1 LTVGGASYRIGPLP
15 LAAAVVRNL
24 RGDPLHSPLMTAV
37 PSAASAPLDPALLD
51 AVERALGSFL
61 AAQELPENLRA
72 ACLHA
77 VLAGGKRLRP
87 ILVLESALAAGGTVE
102 GAMPAA
108 VAIEFVHAFSL
119 VHDDLPALDNDTMR
133 RGKPTCHV
141 AFGEAMAILA
151 GDCLLA
157 LAPVAAARASHN
169 AAEIQRELMSGTV
182 RMIAGQVYD
191 TLQGFPPGLGDG
203 QKLELVHH
211 NKTGALLEASCRMG
225 ALAAGADASTVARL
239 TTFGRTTGLMFQIV
253 DDLIDATQTAEHA
266 GKATGKDAG
275 AGKLTYPAVHGV
287 DGSRR
292 EVDQLH
298 REAAEAIAPL
308 GARAVRLSALLA
320 FLANRTK

>member
-1 LTVGGASYRIGPLP
+1 MS
-15 LAAAVVRNL
+15 AAQ
-24 RGDPLHSPLMTAV
+24 T
-37 PSAASAPLDPALLD
+37 ASAPLDPALLD
-51 AVERALGSFL
+51 AVEGALAGFL
-61 AAQELPENLRA
+61 AEQQLPENLRA

-87 ILVLESALAAGGTVE
+87 ILVLECARAAGGSVD

-108 VAIEFVHAFSL
+108 IAIEFVHAFSL

-157 LAPVAAARASHN
+157 LASVAAARAAHN
-169 AAEIQRELMSGTV
+169 AAVIQRELMSGTV

-191 TLQGFPPGLGDG
+191 TLQGFPNGLSDG

-225 ALAAGADASTVARL
+225 ALAAGADDATIARL
-239 TTFGRTTGLMFQIV
+239 TTYGRATGLMFQIV

-266 GKATGKDAG
+266 GKATGKDAD
-275 AGKLTYPAVHGV
+275 AGKLTYPTVHGLE
-287 DGSRR
+287 GSRR
-292 EVDQLH
+292 EIARL
-298 REAAEAIAPL
+298 RAEASEALRPL
-308 GARAVRLSALLA
+308 GSHAERLALLLD
-320 FLANRTK
+320 FLATRTK

>member
-1 LTVGGASYRIGPLP
+1 
-15 LAAAVVRNL
+15 
-24 RGDPLHSPLMTAV
+24 M
-37 PSAASAPLDPALLD
+37 SAAETPSAPLDPALLD
-51 AVERALGSFL
+51 AVEQALRGFL
-61 AAQELPENLRA
+61 AEQTIPENLRA

-87 ILVLESALAAGGTVE
+87 ILVLESALAAGGTVA

-108 VAIEFVHAFSL
+108 IAIEFVHAFSL

-157 LAPVAAARASHN
+157 LAPVAAARAAHN
-169 AAEIQRELMSGTV
+169 ASEIQRELMSGTV

-191 TLQGFPPGLGDG
+191 TLQGFPSGLGDG

-225 ALAAGADASTVARL
+225 ALAAGADEATIARL
-239 TTFGRTTGLMFQIV
+239 TAFGRATGLMFQIV

-266 GKATGKDAG
+266 GKATGKDAE
-275 AGKLTYPAVHGV
+275 AGKLTYPVVHGI

-292 EVDQLH
+292 EIARL
-298 REAAEAIAPL
+298 RSEASEAIAPL
-308 GARAVRLSALLA
+308 GAKADRLAQLLE
-320 FLANRTK
+320 FLASRTK

>member
-1 LTVGGASYRIGPLP
+1 MS
-15 LAAAVVRNL
+15 
-24 RGDPLHSPLMTAV
+24 
-37 PSAASAPLDPALLD
+37 SAKPATPPLDPALLG
-51 AVERALGSFL
+51 AVENALQEFL
-61 AAQELPENLRA
+61 AGETLPENLRA

-87 ILVLESALAAGGTVE
+87 ILVLESAKAAGGSPE

-119 VHDDLPALDNDTMR
+119 VHDDLPALDNDSMR

-157 LAPVAAARASHN
+157 LAPLAGSRCRHN
-169 AAEIQRELMSGTV
+169 AAEIQRELMAATV

-191 TLQGFPPGLGDG
+191 TLQGFPDDLSDDRR
-203 QKLELVHH
+203 LELIHH

-225 ALAAGADASTVARL
+225 ALAAGADAETIARL
-239 TTFGRTTGLMFQIV
+239 TAYGRATGLMFQIV

-266 GKATGKDAG
+266 GKATGKDLE
-275 AGKLTYPAVHGV
+275 AGKLTYPAVHGI

-292 EVDQLH
+292 EIARL
-298 REAAEAIAPL
+298 RAEAAAAIAPL
-308 GARAVRLSALLA
+308 GERSAQLGELLD
-320 FLANRTK
+320 FLANRTR

>member
-1 LTVGGASYRIGPLP
+1 
-15 LAAAVVRNL
+15 
-24 RGDPLHSPLMTAV
+24 M
-37 PSAASAPLDPALLD
+37 SAAETPSAPLDPALLD
-51 AVERALGSFL
+51 AVEHALRGFL
-61 AAQELPENLRA
+61 AEQTIPENLRA

-87 ILVLESALAAGGTVE
+87 ILVLESALAAGGTVA

-108 VAIEFVHAFSL
+108 IAIEFVHAFSL

-157 LAPVAAARASHN
+157 LAPVAAARSAHN

-191 TLQGFPPGLGDG
+191 TLQGFPSGLGDG

-225 ALAAGADASTVARL
+225 ALAAGADEATIARL
-239 TTFGRTTGLMFQIV
+239 TAYGRATGLMFQIV

-266 GKATGKDAG
+266 GKATGKDAD
-275 AGKLTYPAVHGV
+275 AGKLTYPIVHGIE
-287 DGSRR
+287 GSGR
-292 EVDQLH
+292 E
-298 REAAEAIAPL
+298 IA
-308 GARAVRLSALLA
+308 RLRALLA
-320 FLANRTK
+320 DGRAGYRDIHPEDAA

>member
-1 LTVGGASYRIGPLP
+1 MGA
-15 LAAAVVRNL
+15 
-24 RGDPLHSPLMTAV
+24 
-37 PSAASAPLDPALLD
+37 
-51 AVERALGSFL
+51 FL
-61 AAQELPENLRA
+61 AEQAIPENLRA

-87 ILVLESALAAGGTVE
+87 ILVLESAMAAGGTVT

-108 VAIEFVHAFSL
+108 IAIEFVHAFSL

-157 LAPVAAARASHN
+157 LAPVAAARAAHN
-169 AAEIQRELMSGTV
+169 ASEIQRELMSGTV

-191 TLQGFPPGLGDG
+191 TLQGFPSGLGDG

-225 ALAAGADASTVARL
+225 ALAAGADAATIARL
-239 TTFGRTTGLMFQIV
+239 TAYGRATGLMFQIV

-266 GKATGKDAG
+266 GKATGKDAE
-275 AGKLTYPAVHGV
+275 AGKLTYPVVHGI
-287 DGSRR
+287 DGSRGEIAR
-292 EVDQLH
+292 L
-298 REAAEAIAPL
+298 RSEASEAIAPL
-308 GARAVRLSALLA
+308 GAKADRLAQLLE
-320 FLANRTK
+320 FLASRTK

>member
-1 LTVGGASYRIGPLP
+1 MGA
-15 LAAAVVRNL
+15 
-24 RGDPLHSPLMTAV
+24 
-37 PSAASAPLDPALLD
+37 
-51 AVERALGSFL
+51 FL
-61 AAQELPENLRA
+61 AEQAIPENLRA

-87 ILVLESALAAGGTVE
+87 ILVLESAMAAGGTVT

-108 VAIEFVHAFSL
+108 IAIEFVHAFSL

-157 LAPVAAARASHN
+157 LAPVAAARAAHN

-191 TLQGFPPGLGDG
+191 TLQGFPSGLGDG

-225 ALAAGADASTVARL
+225 ALAAGADAATIARL
-239 TTFGRTTGLMFQIV
+239 TAYGRATGLMFQIV

-266 GKATGKDAG
+266 GKATGKDAE
-275 AGKLTYPAVHGV
+275 AGKLTYPVVHGI

-292 EVDQLH
+292 EIARL
-298 REAAEAIAPL
+298 RSEASEAIAPL
-308 GARAVRLSALLA
+308 GAKADRLAQLLE
-320 FLANRTK
+320 FLASRTK

>member
-1 LTVGGASYRIGPLP
+1 
-15 LAAAVVRNL
+15 
-24 RGDPLHSPLMTAV
+24 M
-37 PSAASAPLDPALLD
+37 SAAETPSAPLDPALLD
-51 AVERALGSFL
+51 AVEQALRGFL
-61 AAQELPENLRA
+61 AEQTIPENLRA

-87 ILVLESALAAGGTVE
+87 ILVLESALAAGGTVA

-108 VAIEFVHAFSL
+108 IAIEFVHAFSL

-157 LAPVAAARASHN
+157 LAPVAAARSAHN

-191 TLQGFPPGLGDG
+191 TLQGFPSGLGDG

-225 ALAAGADASTVARL
+225 ALAAGADEATIARL
-239 TTFGRTTGLMFQIV
+239 TAYGRATGLMFQIV

-266 GKATGKDAG
+266 GKATGKDAD
-275 AGKLTYPAVHGV
+275 AGKLTYPIVHGIE
-287 DGSRR
+287 GSGR
-292 EVDQLH
+292 EIARL
-298 REAAEAIAPL
+298 RAEAAQSIAPL
-308 GARAVRLSALLA
+308 GAKAKRLADLLE
-320 FLANRTK
+320 FLTGRTR

>member
-1 LTVGGASYRIGPLP
+1 
-15 LAAAVVRNL
+15 
-24 RGDPLHSPLMTAV
+24 M
-37 PSAASAPLDPALLD
+37 SAAETTSAPLDPALLD
-51 AVERALGSFL
+51 AVERALGAFL
-61 AAQELPENLRA
+61 AEQAIPENLRA

-87 ILVLESALAAGGTVE
+87 ILVLESAMAAGGTVT

-108 VAIEFVHAFSL
+108 IAIEFVHAFSL

-157 LAPVAAARASHN
+157 LAPVAAARAAHN
-169 AAEIQRELMSGTV
+169 ASEIQRELMSGTV

-191 TLQGFPPGLGDG
+191 TLQGFPSGLGDG

-225 ALAAGADASTVARL
+225 ALAAGADAATIARL
-239 TTFGRTTGLMFQIV
+239 TAYGRATGLMFQIV

-266 GKATGKDAG
+266 GKATGKDAE
-275 AGKLTYPAVHGV
+275 AGKLTYPVVHGI

-292 EVDQLH
+292 EIARL
-298 REAAEAIAPL
+298 RSEASEAIAPL
-308 GARAVRLSALLA
+308 GAKADRLAQLLE
-320 FLANRTK
+320 FLASRTK

>member
-1 LTVGGASYRIGPLP
+1 
-15 LAAAVVRNL
+15 
-24 RGDPLHSPLMTAV
+24 M
-37 PSAASAPLDPALLD
+37 SAAETPSAPLDPALLD
-51 AVERALGSFL
+51 AVEHALRGFL
-61 AAQELPENLRA
+61 AEQTIPENLRA

-87 ILVLESALAAGGTVE
+87 ILVLESALAAGGTVA

-108 VAIEFVHAFSL
+108 IAIEFVHAFSL

-157 LAPVAAARASHN
+157 LAPVAAARAAHN
-169 AAEIQRELMSGTV
+169 ASEIQRELMSGTV

-191 TLQGFPPGLGDG
+191 TLQGFPSGLGDG

-225 ALAAGADASTVARL
+225 ALAAGADEATIARL
-239 TTFGRTTGLMFQIV
+239 TAFGRATGLMFQIV

-266 GKATGKDAG
+266 GKATGKDAE
-275 AGKLTYPAVHGV
+275 AGKLTYPVVHGI

-292 EVDQLH
+292 EIARL
-298 REAAEAIAPL
+298 RSEASEAIAPL
-308 GARAVRLSALLA
+308 GAKADRLAQLLE
-320 FLANRTK
+320 FLASRTK

>member
-1 LTVGGASYRIGPLP
+1 
-15 LAAAVVRNL
+15 
-24 RGDPLHSPLMTAV
+24 M
-37 PSAASAPLDPALLD
+37 SAAETPSAPLDPALLD
-51 AVERALGSFL
+51 AVEQALRGFL
-61 AAQELPENLRA
+61 AEQTIPENLRA

-87 ILVLESALAAGGTVE
+87 ILVLESALAAGGTVA

-108 VAIEFVHAFSL
+108 IASEFVHAFSL

-157 LAPVAAARASHN
+157 LAPVAAARSAHN

-191 TLQGFPPGLGDG
+191 TLQGFPSGLGDG

-225 ALAAGADASTVARL
+225 ALAAGADEATIARL
-239 TTFGRTTGLMFQIV
+239 TAYGRATGLMFQIV

-266 GKATGKDAG
+266 GKATGKDAD
-275 AGKLTYPAVHGV
+275 AGKLTYPIVHGIE
-287 DGSRR
+287 GSGR
-292 EVDQLH
+292 EIARL
-298 REAAEAIAPL
+298 RAEAAQSIAPL
-308 GARAVRLSALLA
+308 GAKAKRLADLLE
-320 FLANRTK
+320 FLTGRTR

>member
-1 LTVGGASYRIGPLP
+1 
-15 LAAAVVRNL
+15 
-24 RGDPLHSPLMTAV
+24 M
-37 PSAASAPLDPALLD
+37 SAPQTASAPLDPALLD
-51 AVERALGSFL
+51 AVEHALGAFL
-61 AAQELPENLRA
+61 AEQTIPENLRA

-87 ILVLESALAAGGTVE
+87 VLVLESAIAAGGSVT

-108 VAIEFVHAFSL
+108 IAIEFVHAFSL

-157 LAPVAAARASHN
+157 LAPVAAARAAHN
-169 AAEIQRELMSGTV
+169 AAEIQRQLMSGPV

-191 TLQGFPPGLGDG
+191 TLQGFPEGLGDG
-203 QKLELVHH
+203 EKLELVHH

-225 ALAAGADASTVARL
+225 ALAAGADAATIARL
-239 TTFGRTTGLMFQIV
+239 TAYGRATGLMFQIV

-266 GKATGKDAG
+266 GKATGKDAE
-275 AGKLTYPAVHGV
+275 AGKLTYPVIHGI

-292 EVDQLH
+292 EVARL
-298 REAAEAIAPL
+298 RAEASDAIAPL
-308 GARAVRLSALLA
+308 GGKAERLANLLE
-320 FLANRTK
+320 FLASRTK

>member
-1 LTVGGASYRIGPLP
+1 MMLDGKTTSDPVQFPPMPAAPTV
-15 LAAAVVRNL
+15 
-24 RGDPLHSPLMTAV
+24 
-37 PSAASAPLDPALLD
+37 SAPLDPTLLD
-51 AVERALGSFL
+51 AVERALADFL
-61 AAQELPENLRA
+61 AAQKIPENLRA

-87 ILVLESALAAGGTVE
+87 ILVLESARAAGGSVE

-157 LAPVAAARASHN
+157 LAPVAAARAAHN

-191 TLQGFPPGLGDG
+191 TLQGFPDGLPDG

-211 NKTGALLEASCRMG
+211 NKTGALLEAACRMG
-225 ALAAGADASTVARL
+225 ALASGADEATIARL
-239 TTFGRTTGLMFQIV
+239 TTYGRATGLMFQIV
-253 DDLIDATQTAEHA
+253 DDLIDATQTADHA
-266 GKATGKDAG
+266 GKATGKDAE
-275 AGKLTYPAVHGV
+275 AGKLTYPTVHGLE
-287 DGSRR
+287 GSRR
-292 EVDQLH
+292 EIARL
-298 REAAEAIAPL
+298 RAEASEAIAPL
-308 GARAVRLSALLA
+308 GARAERLALLLD
-320 FLANRTK
+320 FLATRTK

>member
-1 LTVGGASYRIGPLP
+1 MPTALP
-15 LAAAVVRNL
+15 AATSVNE
-24 RGDPLHSPLMTAV
+24 P
-37 PSAASAPLDPALLD
+37 PLDPALLSQI
-51 AVERALGSFL
+51 ESALADFL
-61 AAQELPENLRA
+61 AAQDLPSNLRA

-87 ILVLESALAAGGTVE
+87 ILVLESALAAGGSV
-102 GAMPAA
+102 GDAMPAA
-108 VAIEFVHAFSL
+108 IAIELVHAFSL

-157 LAPVAAARASHN
+157 LAPVAAASAKHH

-191 TLQGFPPGLGDG
+191 TLQGFPEGLPPAR
-203 QKLELVHH
+203 QVELVHH

-225 ALAAGADASTVARL
+225 ALAANAQHGALEGL
-239 TTFGRTTGLMFQIV
+239 TRFGKATGLMFQIV

-266 GKATGKDAG
+266 GKATGKDADL
-275 AGKLTYPAVHGV
+275 GKLTYPGIHGLE
-287 DGSRR
+287 GSRAEIQR
-292 EVDQLH
+292 L
-298 REAAEAIAPL
+298 RGEAESGLASL
-308 GARAVRLSALLA
+308 GSRGDRLRALLD
-320 FLANRTK
+320 FLATRTK